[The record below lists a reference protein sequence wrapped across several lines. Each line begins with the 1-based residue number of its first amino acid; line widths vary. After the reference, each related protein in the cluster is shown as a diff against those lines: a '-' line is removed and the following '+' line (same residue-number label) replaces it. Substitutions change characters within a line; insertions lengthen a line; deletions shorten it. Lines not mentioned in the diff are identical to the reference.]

1 MKRVLYLVLTVACA
15 LLLGSCNKER
25 QAEKLREKIRFEGVE
40 QIVPHGLSGVDVV
53 VSVANQ
59 TRHKITLE
67 EAELTLKYDRNKVL
81 MLQLRDVVELPK
93 RFEGELEISTRM
105 KVYDPLSAI
114 VVLNRVRNK
123 SFDEMSVT
131 IDAKVKVGPVRKNI
145 FVADMDL
152 PKFLSKFALST
163 EEVDRI

>member
-40 QIVPHGLSGVDVV
+40 QIVPHGMSGVDVI

>member
-40 QIVPHGLSGVDVV
+40 QIVPHGMSGVDVV

-163 EEVDRI
+163 EVVDRI

>member
-40 QIVPHGLSGVDVV
+40 QIVPHGMSGVDVV

-67 EAELTLKYDRNKVL
+67 EAELMLKYDRSKVL

-123 SFDEMSVT
+123 NFDEMSVT

>member
-1 MKRVLYLVLTVACA
+1 MKRTLYLVLLVACA
-15 LLLGSCNKER
+15 LLLGSCNAER
-25 QAEKLREKIRFEGVE
+25 QAAKLREKIRFEGIE
-40 QIVPHGLSGVDVV
+40 EITPRGMSGVDAVV
-53 VSVANQ
+53 AVANE

-93 RFEGELEISTRM
+93 RFEGELKISTRM

-123 SFDEMSVT
+123 KFDEMSVT

-145 FVADMDL
+145 FVADMEL
-152 PKFLSKFALST
+152 QKFLSKFALST
-163 EEVDRI
+163 EDLDRI

>member
-40 QIVPHGLSGVDVV
+40 QIVPHGMSGVDVV

-67 EAELTLKYDRNKVL
+67 EAELTLKYDRRKVL

-123 SFDEMSVT
+123 NFDEMSVT

-152 PKFLSKFALST
+152 PKFLSKFALPP

>member
-40 QIVPHGLSGVDVV
+40 QIVPHGMSGVDVV

-152 PKFLSKFALST
+152 PKFFSKFALST

>member
-1 MKRVLYLVLTVACA
+1 MKRVVYLVLTVACA

-40 QIVPHGLSGVDVV
+40 QIVPHGMSGVDVV

>member
-25 QAEKLREKIRFEGVE
+25 QAEKLREKIRFEGIE
-40 QIVPHGLSGVDVV
+40 QIVPHGMSGVDVV

-67 EAELTLKYDRNKVL
+67 EADLTLKYDRNKVL